1 MIRNSKPESASSPI
15 SELAEILAAGV
26 SRMLAPQS
34 SDKSPDSGEFSLDIP
49 VPQSGH
55 PAPED
60 WRMSDG

>member
-1 MIRNSKPESASSPI
+1 MMRQQQKKSSSSS
-15 SELAEILAAGV
+15 SELGEILAAGV
-26 SRMLAPQS
+26 SRMLARQS
-34 SDKSPDSGEFSLDIP
+34 SEKSSDTGEFSLDIP